1 MLTPTEREF
10 EELRSRGYNLIPVS
24 REIAADLET
33 PVSAFLK
40 VARGDYA
47 FLLESVRGGEK
58 WGRYTFL
65 GAEPAIVIRARAN
78 RMDIIRPGRG
88 VEVRSVANCFEE
100 LRTEMKRFRA
110 PELAGLP
117 RFFGGAVGFLAY
129 DIVRCFEKIP
139 ETAEDDLGVPD
150 LYVMVTDTMLMFDNV
165 RQTLRIIANVPVDQ
179 FDQGIYRGRRRNPG
193 RALAALR
200 SAAHRAS
207 VQYLPQ
213 PAHD

>member
-1 MLTPTEREF
+1 MLTPSASDF
-10 EELRSRGYNLIPVS
+10 DALAAKGFNLVPVC

-40 VARGDYA
+40 VARGDYG

-65 GAEPAIVIRARAN
+65 GSEPSVVMRARKN

-88 VEVRSVANCFEE
+88 VEVRSVANSFEE
-100 LRTEMKRFRA
+100 LRAEVKRFRA
-110 PELAGLP
+110 PELPNLP

-139 ETAEDDLGVPD
+139 ETAHDDLGTPD
-150 LYVMVTDTMLMFDNV
+150 FHLMFTDTVLCFDNV
-165 RQTLRIIANVPVDQ
+165 RQHLTIIANVNVVV
-179 FDQGIYRGRRRNPG
+179 Y
-193 RALAALR
+193 A
-200 SAAHRAS
+200 
-207 VQYLPQ
+207 
-213 PAHD
+213 